1 MTWSLEEHDEN
12 QLVTLFDLALTRCPQ
27 LVRRGNNDEVVIVS
41 IDDYERLGG
50 KKPGLIEHLM
60 SIPSSD
66 DLDLTRDKT
75 PMRDIDL
82 SE

>member
-1 MTWSLEEHDEN
+1 M
-12 QLVTLFDLALTRCPQ
+12 
-27 LVRRGNNDEVVIVS
+27 S

-50 KKPGLIEHLM
+50 KKPGFIEHLM